1 MNNEQI
7 AVAAECLNLTPE
19 TAASRAYDV
28 RDGIIRVS
36 SDIRG
41 VGTVLVGPDLSVLFF
56 ASYISLEEA
65 LDVWDTGRR
74 TPMESFAALRKPGD
88 PGPATNSNGR

>member
-1 MNNEQI
+1 MQQDQI
-7 AVAAECLNLTPE
+7 AVAAECLNLDHE
-19 TAASRAYDV
+19 VAASRTYDV

-65 LDVWDTGRR
+65 LEVWDTGRR
-74 TPMESFAALRKPGD
+74 TPKESFAALRQQRPPGS
-88 PGPATNSNGR
+88 AT

>member
-1 MNNEQI
+1 VNQNQI
-7 AVAAECLNLTPE
+7 HVAAECLNLDLE
-19 TAASRAYDV
+19 SAASRAYDV

-56 ASYISLEEA
+56 ASSVSLDEA

-74 TPMESFAALRKPGD
+74 TAIESFAALRAPGST
-88 PGPATNSNGR
+88 TNREEWL

>member
-1 MNNEQI
+1 MNQNQI
-7 AVAAECLNLTPE
+7 HVAAECLNMDLE
-19 TAASRAYDV
+19 SAASRAYDV

-56 ASYISLEEA
+56 ASSISLDEA
-65 LDVWDTGRR
+65 LDVWDTG
-74 TPMESFAALRKPGD
+74 P
-88 PGPATNSNGR
+88 